1 MTREEAI
8 VAGMEVCEIQ
18 GRKGASTG
26 RKGARNLRALAYCNY

>member
-8 VAGMEVCEIQ
+8 VAGMEVREIQ

-26 RKGARNLRALAYCNY
+26 RKGVRNLRALAYCNY